1 MRQKGI
7 LLAFVETMHFIH
19 KQNSAQA
26 RQFILFGFFNGFTN
40 FFNAAGDRRNTLHFR
55 LNTLRNNFRQ
65 GGFAGTGGPPENHG
79 MNIACLN
86 RFTQRFTLAQ
96 QMRLATILRQGGWAH
111 SGG

>member
-7 LLAFVETMHFIH
+7 LLAFVETMHFVH
-19 KQNSAQA
+19 KQNGAQA

-40 FFNAAGDRRNTLHFR
+40 FFNTTGDGGNTLHFR
-55 LNTLRNNFRQ
+55 LNALRDNLRQ
-65 GGFAGTGGPPENHG
+65 RGLAGAGWPPENHG

-86 RFTQRFTLAQ
+86 RFAQRFTFAQ

-111 SGG
+111 SGR